1 MAWCSLFVLNMPLST
16 RQTNTQTNG
25 KKMLRET
32 QTLRA
37 GCSKVEPKIFCP
49 ATDPFPWAWDSL
61 NLFSWRWSV
70 PLPTNPVWW
79 GSMHAISS
87 NSGNR
92 PTNTHKQTNW
102 QTGPITIHCAAKL
115 SAQCCHQPKNGS
127 LADSE
132 GKLCRVLLVMMVVLL
147 VMLVLMPNLS
157 MLYTVVPDHNA
168 DDDGLRR
175 SKRVRVRPLEWYRC
189 ERIAYQWDNSGMI
202 YYLGILLCLDLNLFM
217 HSVWLRVGCRN
228 AWLTIWLANRRLTL
242 TARLPECLVARS
254 TVNQPFC

>member
-1 MAWCSLFVLNMPLST
+1 MKKRSERCKHCVLAVARRSQKILPRHRHLP
-16 RQTNTQTNG
+16 G
-25 KKMLRET
+25 D
-32 QTLRA
+32 A
-37 GCSKVEPKIFCP
+37 GWSKFNHFFC
-49 ATDPFPWAWDSL
+49 
-61 NLFSWRWSV
+61 
-70 PLPTNPVWW
+70 W

-87 NSGNR
+87 YSGNR

-115 SAQCCHQPKNGS
+115 SVQCCHQPKNGS

-132 GKLCRVLLVMMVVLL
+132 GKLCRVLLVMMVVLP
-147 VMLVLMPNLS
+147 VMLVVMPNLS

-202 YYLGILLCLDLNLFM
+202 YYRGILLCLDLNPSM
-217 HSVWLRVGCRN
+217 HSLWRVAG
-228 AWLTIWLANRRLTL
+228 TL
-242 TARLPECLVARS
+242 G
-254 TVNQPFC
+254 